1 MISVANPTRPTVA
14 PGSPTTRPGPARVRR
29 RRDGPHLLPV
39 PGNRLLLGNRL
50 PATKLLGNRL
60 PATKLLGPRPRAPK
74 PRSPRPRRASPRS
87 AGRRKVRRPRPRSS
101 VDRTGRRIPG
111 RQQLRRRRRRLRR
124 PDLPRVARLRSPPRV
139 ARLRRPAWR
148 RRAARRHRVEA
159 DRRARVARATVS
171 DSSIVRRAAVV
182 EGCGCGARPHCCWSS
197 RSSVA

>member
-1 MISVANPTRPTVA
+1 MISVANPARPTVA
-14 PGSPTTRPGPARVRR
+14 PGYPTTRPVPARVRR

-39 PGNRLLLGNRL
+39 PGSRILLRSRL
-50 PATKLLGNRL
+50 LLGNRL

-74 PRSPRPRRASPRS
+74 PRGPRPRRARPRRARLRS
-87 AGRRKVRRPRPRSS
+87 AGSRKARRPRSS

-111 RQQLRRRRRRLRR
+111 RQQLRRRRHRPRR
-124 PDLPRVARLRSPPRV
+124 PDLPRVARLRNPPRV
-139 ARLRRPAWR
+139 ARLRRPGWR

>member
-1 MISVANPTRPTVA
+1 MGRASGIR
-14 PGSPTTRPGPARVRR
+14 GYPTTRPVPARVRR

-39 PGNRLLLGNRL
+39 PGSRILLRSRLLPGNRLL
-50 PATKLLGNRL
+50 
-60 PATKLLGPRPRAPK
+60 ATKLLGPRRRAPE
-74 PRSPRPRRASPRS
+74 PRSPRPRGARLSS
-87 AGRRKVRRPRPRSS
+87 ATRRKARRPRPHSS
-101 VDRTGRRIPG
+101 VGRTGRPIPD
-111 RQQLRRRRRRLRR
+111 RQQLRRRRHRHRRLD
-124 PDLPRVARLRSPPRV
+124 PPRVARLRSPPLVARLRNPPRV

-182 EGCGCGARPHCCWSS
+182 EGCGCGARPLCCWSS

>member
-1 MISVANPTRPTVA
+1 MGRASGIR
-14 PGSPTTRPGPARVRR
+14 GYPTTRPVPARVRR

-39 PGNRLLLGNRL
+39 PGNRLLLRNRL
-50 PATKLLGNRL
+50 LLGSRL
-60 PATKLLGPRPRAPK
+60 LATKLLGPRHRAPK
-74 PRSPRPRRASPRS
+74 PRSPRPRRARLRS
-87 AGRRKVRRPRPRSS
+87 AGRRKARRPCSS

-111 RQQLRRRRRRLRR
+111 RQQLRRRRHR
-124 PDLPRVARLRSPPRV
+124 PRCPDPPRVARLRNPPRV
-139 ARLRRPAWR
+139 ARLRRPGWR

-182 EGCGCGARPHCCWSS
+182 EGCGCGAQPHCCWSS

>member
-1 MISVANPTRPTVA
+1 MISVANPARPTVA
-14 PGSPTTRPGPARVRR
+14 PGSPMTRPVPARVRR

-50 PATKLLGNRL
+50 PT
-60 PATKLLGPRPRAPK
+60 TKLLGPRRRAPK

-87 AGRRKVRRPRPRSS
+87 AGRLKARRPRPRSS

-111 RQQLRRRRRRLRR
+111 RPQLRRRRHRLRR
-124 PDLPRVARLRSPPRV
+124 PDPLRVARLRSPPRV
-139 ARLRRPAWR
+139 ARLRRPGWR

-159 DRRARVARATVS
+159 DRHARVARATVS
-171 DSSIVRRAAVV
+171 DSSTVRRAAVV
-182 EGCGCGARPHCCWSS
+182 EGCGCGARPLCCWSS

>member
-1 MISVANPTRPTVA
+1 MGRASGIR
-14 PGSPTTRPGPARVRR
+14 GYPTTRPVPARVRR
-29 RRDGPHLLPV
+29 RRDGPHLPPV
-39 PGNRLLLGNRL
+39 PGSRLLLGSRL
-50 PATKLLGNRL
+50 LPGNRL

-139 ARLRRPAWR
+139 ARLRRPGWR

-182 EGCGCGARPHCCWSS
+182 EGCGCGARPLCCWSS